1 MRIHHWIGPEQI
13 LQGIAALCAMWMP
26 CAVAAQAARADAP
39 RAVRTHLTLSGGGT
53 SARGRAFTELDG
65 YIAQVAWLRAV
76 RQSGRASWR
85 LGAGGGSIFRN
96 GYDPVC
102 VLRSDATCAPPLP
115 SIYFVSALA
124 GMEVGGRAA
133 SVALHVGPT
142 LYGAST
148 TRTSAGGVGGEARLE
163 ATLKITRAFGVTAQG
178 QLLGL
183 PGFDDGTLTVR
194 GVALGIR
201 VSW

>member
-1 MRIHHWIGPEQI
+1 MRIHYRAGLEQVVK
-13 LQGIAALCAMWMP
+13 GIAALCWMWMP
-26 CAVAAQAARADAP
+26 CVLTAQPARADAL
-39 RAVRTHLTLSGGGT
+39 RTARTHLTLSGGGT
-53 SARGRAFTELDG
+53 SARGLAFAELDG
-65 YIAQVAWLRAV
+65 YIAHVAWSRAV
-76 RQSGRASWR
+76 RHSGRASWR

-102 VLRSDATCAPPLP
+102 VLRSDVTCAPPLP
-115 SIYFVSALA
+115 SIYFASALA
-124 GMEVGGRAA
+124 GVEFGGPAA

-148 TRTSAGGVGGEARLE
+148 TRTSAGGIGGEARAE
-163 ATLKITRAFGVTAQG
+163 AALRITRAFGVTAQG